1 MTTYDDTKGDVNSD
15 AKSDAKSDAV
25 NDDVKKVAAKSKY
38 RVTIEPYLFISIFG
52 MMLTYLTM
60 QNLMLDK
67 ACRVNLNYPGKYI
80 ANRVTRCWN

>member
-15 AKSDAKSDAV
+15 SKSDAV
-25 NDDVKKVAAKSKY
+25 NDDDSNVAAKSKY

-80 ANRVTRCWN
+80 ANRVTRCFYL

>member
-1 MTTYDDTKGDVNSD
+1 MTTYVDTKGDVNSD
-15 AKSDAKSDAV
+15 SKSDAV
-25 NDDVKKVAAKSKY
+25 NDDDSNVAAKSKY

>member
-15 AKSDAKSDAV
+15 SKSDAV
-25 NDDVKKVAAKSKY
+25 NDDDSNVAAKSKY

>member
-15 AKSDAKSDAV
+15 AKSDAV
-25 NDDVKKVAAKSKY
+25 NDDDSNVAAKSKY